1 MSYDLKLNLLD
12 KNIGDVVFM
21 YDGMLHKIISDPT
34 IFKSDRLATET
45 EIETFN
51 KQYNENY

>member
-12 KNIGDVVFM
+12 KKIGDIVFM

-34 IFKSDRLATET
+34 IFRSDRLATEN

-51 KQYNENY
+51 KRYNENY